1 MTTLIESYA
10 LEYKD
15 EIVAVVYA
23 VNSRGISIV
32 SEANQVRPTT
42 QDVPRRMQSCV
53 QQSETTNNV
62 VALEWSEPDNGGSQ
76 ITGYIVASKFV
87 EELDFV
93 QLVTNYQ
100 ERQL

>member
-32 SEANQVRPTT
+32 SEANQVRPTI
-42 QDVPRRMQSCV
+42 QDVPRRM
-53 QQSETTNNV
+53 
-62 VALEWSEPDNGGSQ
+62 
-76 ITGYIVASKFV
+76 
-87 EELDFV
+87 
-93 QLVTNYQ
+93 
-100 ERQL
+100 